1 MAYDHGEDDGG
12 LIEAARKHL
21 AAAAL
26 DEGAAEALAE
36 LVSRYETLL
45 AENRRLVRISDQISS
60 DLKLEAHTDKQTGV
74 FNRGRFIEIAEHEL
88 ERAIRFERPMSIL
101 LIKVDALQAL
111 QDRFAET
118 ASDAVL
124 KTLAAAG
131 LGVLR
136 RIDSFARVEDD
147 GFAALLPETDTTG
160 AVILAE
166 RLREAVANM
175 GVAVGEESI
184 EFTVSIGVVSR
195 SASAD
200 KAEAL
205 LQKADEALA
214 LKRGERGNRVAVAT

>member
-1 MAYDHGEDDGG
+1 MAYDHDEDDGS
-12 LIEAARKHL
+12 LIEAARKDL
-21 AAAAL
+21 AEAAL
-26 DEGAAEALAE
+26 DQGAAETLAE
-36 LVSRYETLL
+36 LVSRFEALL
-45 AENRRLVRISDQISS
+45 AENRRLVRISDHISS

-74 FNRGRFIEIAEHEL
+74 FNRGRFIEMAEREL

-101 LIKVDALQAL
+101 LITIDGLPTLHDKFGAP
-111 QDRFAET
+111 

-147 GFAALLPETDTTG
+147 SFAALLPETDTTG

-175 GVAVGEESI
+175 GVAAGEESI

-200 KAEAL
+200 KTEAL
-205 LQKADEALA
+205 LRKAGEALA